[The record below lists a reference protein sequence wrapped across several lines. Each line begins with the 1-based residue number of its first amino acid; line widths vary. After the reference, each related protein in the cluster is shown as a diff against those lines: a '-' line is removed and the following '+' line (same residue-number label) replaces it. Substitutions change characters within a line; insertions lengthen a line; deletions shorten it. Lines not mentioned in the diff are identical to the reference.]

1 MVRYAALT
9 LGIVCHVSFLAA
21 IAAMALWL
29 FGGMD
34 LGPVHASP
42 YASVAWDLLL
52 LLQFPLLHSLLLGV
66 RGSRI
71 LQRVLPGEFGRRMVS
86 TTFVTLASLQLLLLF
101 LFWSPVGGFRWQP
114 SGIVFGVWTV
124 VYAMAWLFL
133 GLSMWNAG
141 LATQMGYLGWW
152 SVWRRREPSFGEFPT
167 HGLYRACRH
176 PVYFAMALVSLTGPV
191 WTVDHLLVAAIFCA
205 YCVLGPLRKEARYR
219 ARFGERFERYRRSVP
234 FFPLMP
240 LSRSERVD

>member
-42 YASVAWDLLL
+42 YASLAWDLVL
-52 LLQFPLLHSLLLGV
+52 LLQFPFLHSFLLGV
-66 RGSRI
+66 RGSKF
-71 LQRVLPGEFGRRMVS
+71 LQRALPGDLGRHMVS

-101 LFWSPVGGFRWQP
+101 LFWAPVGGFRWQS
-114 SGIVFGVWTV
+114 SGVVFSVWIA

-133 GLSMWNAG
+133 GVAMWNAG

-167 HGLYRACRH
+167 HGLYRVCRH
-176 PVYFAMALVSLTGPV
+176 PVYLAMALVSLTGPV
-191 WTVDHLLVAAIFCA
+191 WTLDHLIVAIVFGA
-205 YCVLGPLRKEARYR
+205 YCVVGPLRKDARYR

-234 FFPLMP
+234 FFPLLP
-240 LSRSERVD
+240 LSRTRGQD